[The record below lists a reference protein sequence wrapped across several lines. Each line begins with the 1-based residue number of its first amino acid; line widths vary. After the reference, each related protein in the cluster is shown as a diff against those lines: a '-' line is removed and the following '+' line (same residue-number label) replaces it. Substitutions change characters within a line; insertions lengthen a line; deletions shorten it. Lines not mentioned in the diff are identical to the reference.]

1 MNYKIM
7 ANNILD
13 LKPSNVWKHFYA
25 LTQIPRPSGSMEKI
39 TDFIENFGKNLGLET
54 TRDAAGNI
62 CIRKPATQ
70 GYENRQTIILQ
81 SHLDMVPQ
89 ANSDLK
95 FDFTKDAIQAYI
107 DGDWVKA
114 KGTTLGADNGIG
126 VATTMAIL
134 EATDLQHGP
143 LEGLFTTDEETGM
156 YGAIAV
162 RPGFIDGKIMLNL
175 DSELDGELY
184 IGCAG
189 GEDVS
194 VSFQYESEPVSLK
207 EPIVLKISL
216 KGLKGGHSGVDIH
229 LGRANANKLI
239 FRVLKDVMLNQ
250 NARLLS
256 VQGGTLRNAIPREAF
271 ATIVVDGE
279 ANCQGILS
287 LVNSY
292 RSIFNEEFD
301 GIENVIELKAEC
313 QAAPSLPLQAIPFEI
328 QQKLTH
334 AIVACPNG
342 VINMFAKIPDTVE
355 TSVNMAIVQADER
368 TAEIKFLARS
378 SSETKKRAICSSVES
393 TFINAGANQ
402 VAAGNGYP
410 GWNPNPDSVVLQIMK
425 KVFEAQRGYVPK
437 VEVMHAGLECGII
450 LSSVPGLDTVSFG
463 PTIQFPHSPDE
474 KIEIASVQKFWDYLI
489 EILKEA
495 ASK

>member
-1 MNYKIM
+1 M
-7 ANNILD
+7 ANTILD
-13 LKPSNVWKHFYA
+13 LKPGNVWKHFYA

-39 TDFIENFGKNLGLET
+39 TDYIENFGKNLGLET
-54 TRDAAGNI
+54 TRDAANNI
-62 CIRKPATQ
+62 CIRKPATT
-70 GYENRQTIILQ
+70 GYENRQTLILQ

-89 ANSDLK
+89 ANSDLN
-95 FDFTKDAIQAYI
+95 FDFTKDAIQACI

-126 VATTMAIL
+126 VATTMAIM
-134 EATDLQHGP
+134 EATGLQHGP

-156 YGAIAV
+156 YGALAV

-194 VSFQYESEPVSLK
+194 VSFQYESEPVALK

-239 FRVLKDVMLNQ
+239 FRVLKDAMLKQ
-250 NARLLS
+250 SARLLS

-271 ATIVVDGE
+271 ATIVVDGK
-279 ANCQGILS
+279 ANCQDVLK
-287 LVNSY
+287 LVDYY
-292 RSIFNEEFD
+292 RGVFNEEFD
-301 GIENVIELKAEC
+301 GIENVIELKAER
-313 QAAPSLPLQAIPFEI
+313 QAAPSKPLQVIPLEI

-334 AIVACPNG
+334 AIVGCPNG

-355 TSVNMAIVQADER
+355 TSINMAIVQAGER
-368 TAEIKFLARS
+368 EAEIKFLARS

-393 TFINAGANQ
+393 LFINAGANQ
-402 VAAGNGYP
+402 AASENGYP
-410 GWNPNPDSVVLQIMK
+410 GWNPNPDSAILQVMK
-425 KVFEAQRGYVPK
+425 KVFEAQRGYAPK

-474 KIEIASVQKFWDYLI
+474 KLEIASVQKFWDYLI
-489 EILKEA
+489 GILKEL
-495 ASK
+495 